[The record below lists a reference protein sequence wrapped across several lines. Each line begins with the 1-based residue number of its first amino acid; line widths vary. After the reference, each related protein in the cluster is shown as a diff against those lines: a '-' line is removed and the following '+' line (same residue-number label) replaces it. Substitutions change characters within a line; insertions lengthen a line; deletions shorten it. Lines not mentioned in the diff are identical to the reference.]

1 MGCSIPGQPIFLS
14 ADYICSVSPPVAALL
29 RKEMLKKET
38 LNIHCMQILKFG
50 GTSVGKPERLAKVA
64 DLVLGTPGKKIVV
77 LSALSGTTNTLVR
90 IGEALMKGDAS
101 LAENEIRTLEAHYK
115 QYADQLFHSPAYKAI
130 GQDIVGRYFS
140 LIRLLAAG
148 AFDDRSYRELLAQ
161 GELASTEFFYYHL
174 REREVDSRMLPALHF
189 MSIDEN
195 QEPELDKISQRLK
208 ALLPS
213 MQQVDVL
220 ITQGYICRNHRNEI
234 DNLKRGGSDYTAS
247 LIGAAIR
254 AEEVQIWTDI
264 DGMHNND
271 PRVVKKTL
279 PIAELTFDEASELA
293 YFGAKI
299 LHPST
304 IVPAQKFGV
313 PVRLK
318 NTMDEKAPGTLIS
331 DKGTRG
337 QFKAIAAKDGIIAI
351 NIKSSRM
358 LLAFGFLRR
367 VFEIFERYKTPIDMI
382 STSEVAVS
390 VTIDDASHLSSITD
404 ELRAFGTIEVDK
416 DQSIICIVGNHLAE
430 KPGVLAEVF
439 SALKNIPVR
448 MVSFG
453 GSHNNI
459 SVLVPSGEKARTL
472 QVLNEGL
479 FGL

>member
-1 MGCSIPGQPIFLS
+1 MI
-14 ADYICSVSPPVAALL
+14 
-29 RKEMLKKET
+29 
-38 LNIHCMQILKFG
+38 ILKFG
-50 GTSVGKPERLAKVA
+50 GTSVGKPDRLRKVA

-77 LSALSGTTNTLVR
+77 LSALSGTTNTLVS
-90 IGEALMKGDAS
+90 IGELLFAGKKKEAGI
-101 LAENEIRTLEAHYK
+101 EIDGLEKHYQ
-115 QYADQLFHSPAYKAI
+115 QYASELYISPAYKPT
-130 GQDIVGRYFS
+130 GLDIVSRYFS

-161 GELASTEFFYYHL
+161 GELASTELFYYHL
-174 REREVDSRMLPALHF
+174 RERNIDSRLLPALHF

-195 QEPELDKISQRLK
+195 EEPELEKIGDRLK

-213 MQQVDVL
+213 MQQVDIF
-220 ITQGYICRNHRNEI
+220 ITQGYICRNHKNEI

-247 LIGAAIR
+247 LIGAAIK
-254 AEEVQIWTDI
+254 ADEIQIWTDI

-271 PRVVKKTL
+271 PRVVKKTV

-318 NTMDEKAPGTLIS
+318 NTLDEKAPGTLIS
-331 DKGTRG
+331 DKGVAG
-337 QFKAIAAKDGIIAI
+337 QFKAIAAKDGITAI
-351 NIKSSRM
+351 NIRSSRM

-367 VFEIFERYKTPIDMI
+367 VFEVFEKYKTPIDMI

-390 VTIDDASHLSSITD
+390 LTIDDGKHLAEIKA
-404 ELRAFGTIEVDK
+404 ELQGFGTIEVDEN
-416 DQSIICIVGNHLAE
+416 QTIICVVGNKLAE
-430 KPGVLAEVF
+430 KKAILSDVF
-439 SALKNIPVR
+439 QSLVDVPVR
-448 MVSFG
+448 MVSYG
-453 GSHNNI
+453 GSQNNI
-459 SVLVPSGEKARTL
+459 SILVESRHKKKAL
-472 QVLNEGL
+472 MALNEGL